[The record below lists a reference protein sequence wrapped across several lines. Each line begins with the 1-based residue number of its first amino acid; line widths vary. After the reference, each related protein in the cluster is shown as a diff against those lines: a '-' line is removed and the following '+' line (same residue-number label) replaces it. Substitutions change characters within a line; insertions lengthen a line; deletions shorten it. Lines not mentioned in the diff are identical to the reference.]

1 MSGRKTALIT
11 GATSGIGREMAQ
23 QLAALNCDLV
33 LVSRRA
39 EELEKLA
46 DEIRA
51 RHPVAVDVIAADLAV
66 AGAAVRVF
74 EAVRQRNITVDWL
87 INNAGVGVYGDHLD
101 LDLPS
106 VESMLQLNVV
116 AVSDLSHLFGAQMRA
131 RRSGRILNIASTA
144 AYQPSPY
151 FAAYGA
157 SKSFV
162 LNFSE
167 ALAKELEDYGVSV
180 SCLSPGPTATSFFRE
195 LDAQGVQNGHFDL
208 RDRDDPAAVA
218 RMGIELMLGG
228 GLSKIVGVKNFL
240 RTQSSRL
247 APRSV
252 VAGISKRLLAANR
265 PHRIFRAADVE
276 IRPSRAS

>member
-1 MSGRKTALIT
+1 
-11 GATSGIGREMAQ
+11 MAQ
-23 QLAALNCDLV
+23 QLAARNCNVV
-33 LVSRRA
+33 LVSRRQ

-46 DEIRA
+46 GELHTRYT
-51 RHPVAVDVIAADLAV
+51 VAVDVIVADLSV
-66 AGAAVRVF
+66 AGAAAQVF
-74 EAVRQRNITVDWL
+74 ETVRQRQITVDWL
-87 INNAGVGVYGDHLD
+87 INNAGVGIYGDHID

-144 AYQPSPY
+144 AYQPAPY
-151 FAAYGA
+151 VAAYGA

-180 SCLSPGPTATSFFRE
+180 SCLSPGPTATAFFRDM
-195 LDAQGVQNGHFDL
+195 DARGVENGYFDL

-218 RMGIELMLGG
+218 AVGIELMLSG

-240 RTQSSRL
+240 QTQSSRL
-247 APRSV
+247 APRAV
-252 VAGISKRLLAANR
+252 VAGISKRLLAAHQKSPKISGARCRTSTGPNV
-265 PHRIFRAADVE
+265 FRT
-276 IRPSRAS
+276 